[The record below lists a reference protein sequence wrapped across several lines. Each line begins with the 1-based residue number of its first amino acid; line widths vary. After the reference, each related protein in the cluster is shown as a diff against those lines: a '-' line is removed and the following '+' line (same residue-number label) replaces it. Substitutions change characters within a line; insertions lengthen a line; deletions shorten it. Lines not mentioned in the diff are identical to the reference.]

1 MPEPMGHFTD
11 AWPVGRTSSRPSRL
25 SRQELARRER
35 ALERAPMFTGLSR
48 RHLRELARATW
59 VRTHPAGAT
68 IMKEG
73 RTESSFVVLLEG
85 TVRVVRNGRTV
96 GRGSNGEFFGEIS
109 LLDPGPRTAS
119 VIAETPVTCVDLA
132 GQDVRRILAGD
143 ATLTMR
149 LLTGLARRF
158 REVQPPRP

>member
-11 AWPVGRTSSRPSRL
+11 SWPVGRTSSRPSRL
-25 SRQELARRER
+25 SKQELARREQ
-35 ALERAPMFTGLSR
+35 ALQRAPMFNDVSK
-48 RHLRELARATW
+48 RHLKELARATW
-59 VRTHPAGAT
+59 VREHPAGAT

-73 RTESSFVVLLEG
+73 RTESSFVMVLEG
-85 TVRVVRNGRTV
+85 RVRVVRGGRTLF
-96 GRGSNGEFFGEIS
+96 RGTKGDFFGEIS

-119 VIAETPVTCVDLA
+119 VIAETPVTCADLA
-132 GQDVRRILAGD
+132 GQDLRRILAGD

-158 REVQPPRP
+158 RALEPPRP

>member
-1 MPEPMGHFTD
+1 
-11 AWPVGRTSSRPSRL
+11 
-25 SRQELARRER
+25 
-35 ALERAPMFTGLSR
+35 
-48 RHLRELARATW
+48 
-59 VRTHPAGAT
+59 
-68 IMKEG
+68 
-73 RTESSFVVLLEG
+73 
-85 TVRVVRNGRTV
+85 VRVVRNGRTV

>member
-11 AWPVGRTSSRPSRL
+11 AWPVRRADSGPSRM
-25 SRQELARRER
+25 SKQELARREQ
-35 ALERAPMFTGLSR
+35 ALQRAPMFTGLSK
-48 RHLRELARATW
+48 RHLKELARATW
-59 VRTHPAGAT
+59 VREHPEGAT

-73 RTESSFVVLLEG
+73 RTESSLVVVLDG
-85 TVRVVRNGRTV
+85 NVRVVRGGRTLF
-96 GRGSNGEFFGEIS
+96 RGTNGDFFGEIS

-132 GQDVRRILAGD
+132 GQDLRRILAGD

-149 LLTGLARRF
+149 ILTGLARRF
-158 REVQPPRP
+158 RTLEPPRP